1 MTRQH
6 IHIHHLHPRQPN
18 KSRSQRFTAVN
29 CTLCTASF
37 PPLPPKQHN
46 FFYVATLL
54 LLIVI
59 FDCCF
64 LWRYLFNPFALS
76 LLFHLY
82 DILLP
87 MPAPPLSLRIHRFA
101 QYPLFVL
108 ILFCRAPTSPHTS
121 HVSTFCRL
129 YSSWQCRG
137 AHFFAFSFHVE
148 HTSCHSPKPQRLSRF
163 LLVYAYLY
171 ITSLHVFRLC
181 VCFFRP
187 CDPFPVVA
195 PRLTIAPRRRSAA
208 FVSEPLI
215 AARLAVFVGA
225 RLHSVF
231 SLPRLPLFDFSISFC
246 LTCPMAHANFLFVFL
261 CLRLFA
267 LSLRG
272 SAPHLRPSLIRL
284 HLKRSPLPNL
294 DILLDT
300 VPLLLYNYLAFACDT
315 VFFVFFRLCKEARR
329 DRLADN
335 RLRRRS
341 PNTTK

>member
-6 IHIHHLHPRQPN
+6 IHIHRLHLRQPN

-59 FDCCF
+59 LDVVFFGAIC
-64 LWRYLFNPFALS
+64 LI
-76 LLFHLY
+76 LLLCVFCFHLY

-148 HTSCHSPKPQRLSRF
+148 HTSCRSPKPQCLSGF
-163 LLVYAYLY
+163 LALYAYLY
-171 ITSLHVFRLC
+171 IASLHVFSPMRLLFPPLRSFSRC
-181 VCFFRP
+181 RSAADDRASAPLRRFCFRAPHRRP
-187 CDPFPVVA
+187 ACRF
-195 PRLTIAPRRRSAA
+195 RRRSFA
-208 FVSEPLI
+208 F
-215 AARLAVFVGA
+215 RFFAVV
-225 RLHSVF
+225 
-231 SLPRLPLFDFSISFC
+231 LPLF
-246 LTCPMAHANFLFVFL
+246 
-261 CLRLFA
+261 
-267 LSLRG
+267 
-272 SAPHLRPSLIRL
+272 
-284 HLKRSPLPNL
+284 
-294 DILLDT
+294 
-300 VPLLLYNYLAFACDT
+300 
-315 VFFVFFRLCKEARR
+315 
-329 DRLADN
+329 
-335 RLRRRS
+335 
-341 PNTTK
+341 